1 MPVLHRRTSP
11 PRLSAA
17 TIGPML
23 AALAFGAL
31 SAVGSAASA
40 DEVTLKAAVFVPPS
54 TTYGIPFKR
63 FVDRVNETGKG
74 VLQIRIVG
82 GPEAVP
88 ADGQAQAVKSGVLD
102 IASIPPTYYKS
113 AMVEGDAQILSDMSV
128 AEQRKSGA
136 YAALSALAA
145 ERMNALYLTTYGMG
159 VPFHLYVSK
168 DMPITKPDDLKGL
181 RFRGQPIYN
190 AVFKH
195 YGIAGVN
202 IAAPEV
208 YTALER
214 GVTQGYGWPLW
225 GINDFGWDKLTKMRI
240 DPGFYNV
247 VVNILMNKSKYDSL
261 TAEQRKVIG
270 DAVAWFE
277 IDNERYTS
285 ETTKAA
291 LDLQAKQGIKPVD
304 FGPDF
309 KKVAVDLYWDDLTKL
324 SPDSIGKLKALL
336 AKPL

>member
-1 MPVLHRRTSP
+1 MPAHRSRNSLHRLQAAAAGLG
-11 PRLSAA
+11 LSLLGASGSTA
-17 TIGPML
+17 T
-23 AALAFGAL
+23 AQ
-31 SAVGSAASA
+31 
-40 DEVTLKAAVFVPPS
+40 EVTLKAAVFVPPT

-63 FVDRVNETGKG
+63 FVDHVNETGKG
-74 VLQIRIVG
+74 ILQIRVVG

-113 AMVEGDAQILSDMSV
+113 AMVEGDAQTLSDMSV

-136 YAALSALAA
+136 YAMLNQIAA
-145 ERMNALYLTTYGMG
+145 ERMNSLYLTTYGMG

-168 DMPITKPDDLKGL
+168 DMPIAKPEDLKGL
-181 RFRGQPIYN
+181 RFRGQPVYN
-190 AVFKH
+190 AIFKN

-214 GVTQGYGWPLW
+214 GVVQGYGWPLW

-247 VVNILMNKSKYDSL
+247 AVNVLMNKSKYDTL
-261 TAEQRKVIG
+261 TPAQRKVID
-270 DAVAWFE
+270 DAVVWFE
-277 IDNERYTS
+277 NDSERYS
-285 ETTKAA
+285 SDTTKAA
-291 LDLQAKQGIKPVD
+291 LDMQDKQGIKAVS
-304 FGPDF
+304 FGPGF
-309 KKVAVDLYWDDLTKL
+309 KKTAVDLSWEDLKKL
-324 SPDSIGKLKALL
+324 NPKSIGKLQAML
-336 AKPL
+336 AK

>member
-1 MPVLHRRTSP
+1 MPVVRRRNSLHRVQ
-11 PRLSAA
+11 AA
-17 TIGPML
+17 AAGL
-23 AALAFGAL
+23 AALLAL
-31 SAVGSAASA
+31 APAATA
-40 DEVTLKAAVFVPPS
+40 QEVTLKAAVFVPPS

-63 FVDRVNETGKG
+63 FVDHVNETGKG

-136 YAALSALAA
+136 YAMLNQIAV
-145 ERMNALYLTTYGMG
+145 ERMNSLYLTTYGMG

-168 DMPITKPDDLKGL
+168 EMPLSKPEDLKGL
-181 RFRGQPIYN
+181 RFRGQPNYN
-190 AVFKH
+190 AIFKH

-214 GVTQGYGWPLW
+214 GVVQGYGWPLW

-247 VVNILMNKSKYDSL
+247 VVNILMNKTKYDSL
-261 TAEQRKVIG
+261 TAAQRKVID

-277 IDNERYTS
+277 ADSVRYTN

-291 LDLQAKQGIKPVD
+291 LDLQEKQGIKVVS
-304 FGPDF
+304 FGPEF
-309 KKVAVDLYWDDLTKL
+309 KKIAVDLYWDDLKKL
-324 SPDSIGKLKALL
+324 SPESIGKVQALL
-336 AKPL
+336 TK

>member
-1 MPVLHRRTSP
+1 MPVLRRRNSV
-11 PRLSAA
+11 PRL
-17 TIGPML
+17 L
-23 AALAFGAL
+23 AVL
-31 SAVGSAASA
+31 VGSAFGVLAAAGSAARA

-54 TTYGIPFKR
+54 TTYGIQFKR

-113 AMVEGDAQILSDMSV
+113 AMVEGDAQILSDMNV

-136 YAALSALAA
+136 YALLNQIAV
-145 ERMNALYLTTYGMG
+145 ERMGALYLTTYGMG
-159 VPFHLYVSK
+159 VPFHLYVTK
-168 DMPITKPDDLKGL
+168 DMPVSKPDDLKGL
-181 RFRGQPIYN
+181 RFRGQPNYN

-214 GVTQGYGWPLW
+214 GVAQGYGWPLW
-225 GINDFGWDKLTKMRI
+225 GINDFGWDKLTKLRI

-247 VVNILMNKSKYDSL
+247 VVNLLMNKSKYDSL
-261 TAEQRKVIG
+261 TAEQRKVIN

-304 FGPDF
+304 FGPEF

-336 AKPL
+336 AKPH

>member
-1 MPVLHRRTSP
+1 MPVVRRRNSLHRVQ
-11 PRLSAA
+11 AA
-17 TIGPML
+17 AAGL
-23 AALAFGAL
+23 AALLAL
-31 SAVGSAASA
+31 APAATA
-40 DEVTLKAAVFVPPS
+40 QEVTLKAAVFVPPS

-63 FVDRVNETGKG
+63 FVDHVNETGKG

-136 YAALSALAA
+136 YAMLNQIAV
-145 ERMNALYLTTYGMG
+145 ERMNSLYLTTYGMG

-168 DMPITKPDDLKGL
+168 EMPLSKPEDLKGL
-181 RFRGQPIYN
+181 RFRGQPNYN
-190 AVFKH
+190 AIFKN

-214 GVTQGYGWPLW
+214 GVVQGYGWPLW
-225 GINDFGWDKLTKMRI
+225 GINDFGWDKLTKMRV

-247 VVNILMNKSKYDSL
+247 VVNILMNKTKYDSL
-261 TAEQRKVIG
+261 TAAQRKVID

-277 IDNERYTS
+277 ADSVRYTN

-291 LDLQAKQGIKPVD
+291 LDLQEKQGIKVVN
-304 FGPDF
+304 FGPEF
-309 KKVAVDLYWDDLTKL
+309 KKIAVDLYWDDLKKL
-324 SPDSIGKLKALL
+324 SPQSIGRVQALL
-336 AKPL
+336 TK

>member
-1 MPVLHRRTSP
+1 MPVVRRRNSLHRVQ
-11 PRLSAA
+11 AA
-17 TIGPML
+17 AAGL
-23 AALAFGAL
+23 AALLAL
-31 SAVGSAASA
+31 APAATA
-40 DEVTLKAAVFVPPS
+40 QEVTLKAAVFVPPS

-63 FVDRVNETGKG
+63 FVDHVNETGKG

-136 YAALSALAA
+136 YAMLNQIAV
-145 ERMNALYLTTYGMG
+145 ERMNSLYLTTYGMG

-168 DMPITKPDDLKGL
+168 EMPLSKPEDLKGL
-181 RFRGQPIYN
+181 RFRGQPNYN
-190 AVFKH
+190 AIFKN

-214 GVTQGYGWPLW
+214 GVVQGYGWPLW

-247 VVNILMNKSKYDSL
+247 VVNILMNKTKHDSL
-261 TAEQRKVIG
+261 TAVQRKVI
-270 DAVAWFE
+270 DDTVAWFE
-277 IDNERYTS
+277 ADSVRYTN

-291 LDLQAKQGIKPVD
+291 LDLQEKQGIKVVN
-304 FGPDF
+304 FGPEF
-309 KKVAVDLYWDDLTKL
+309 KKIAVDLYWDDLKKL
-324 SPDSIGKLKALL
+324 SPESIGKVQALL
-336 AKPL
+336 TK